1 MAGPKQGSDPGR
13 CRGVAGP
20 KQGSDPGRCRG
31 VIRVDAGSGRSEAG
45 ELSGSMQGVAGPKQ
59 GSGRPAAHTIAGKW
73 PSRCKSKVICWQ
85 RSAAVPTFTDASDRP
100 KHKARRAL
108 EMPSPL
114 RCGNEMPCN
123 LGIAACR
130 VVTGII

>member
-13 CRGVAGP
+13 CREWLVL
-20 KQGSDPGRCRG
+20 SRG
-31 VIRVDAGSGRSEAG
+31 VIRSEAG
-45 ELSGSMQGVAGPKQ
+45 EWSGSMQGVAGPKQ
-59 GSGRPAAHTIAGKW
+59 GSGRPAAHTIAGKR

-85 RSAAVPTFTDASDRP
+85 RSAAVPTFADASDRP
-100 KHKARRAL
+100 MHKARRAL

-130 VVTGII
+130 ALTGII